1 MNPKLK
7 LSKLDCV
14 RRQLEMAI
22 ELYFMERDPVSI
34 HTLAGAVYQLLIDI
48 NKHRGGK
55 PLLVELESLKGV
67 IVPGREKEVLR
78 LMSEAENFF
87 KHADRD
93 PEGVIDFSPESN
105 ESVLWESSMKYGELT
120 GEKTAPM
127 TAMNV
132 WFQLRHPDIF
142 TYEKWKKE
150 KLVEA
155 QLWIKSL
162 SRSQFYKEMLGV
174 ALLGGH

>member
-1 MNPKLK
+1 MNAKLK

-48 NKHRGGK
+48 NKHRGGR
-55 PLLVELESLKGV
+55 PLLVELESLKGMV
-67 IVPGREKEVLR
+67 VPGREKEVMR
-78 LMSEAENFF
+78 LMTESENFF

-105 ESVLWESSMKYGELT
+105 ESV
-120 GEKTAPM
+120 
-127 TAMNV
+127 
-132 WFQLRHPDIF
+132 
-142 TYEKWKKE
+142 
-150 KLVEA
+150 
-155 QLWIKSL
+155 
-162 SRSQFYKEMLGV
+162 
-174 ALLGGH
+174 